1 MYSYEER
8 IQAVKLYIKLGK
20 RTGATIRQ
28 LGYPTKNVL
37 KSWHRE
43 YEQGHDLPVGYARS
57 KPKYSNEQKK
67 VAAQHYLDHG
77 RCLVGTLTAL
87 GYPCR
92 ETLAAWIDAQYPKT
106 RIRVVVKA
114 AGALRSPELKQ
125 AAVIELCIRQSSAEF
140 CLFTACATKI
150 QKGLQHVVFQV
161 YVAAE
166 LDVVEYRHATK

>member
-1 MYSYEER
+1 M
-8 IQAVKLYIKLGK
+8 
-20 RTGATIRQ
+20 
-28 LGYPTKNVL
+28 GYV
-37 KSWHRE
+37 
-43 YEQGHDLPVGYARS
+43 RS
-57 KPKYSNEQKK
+57 RPKYSAEQKK
-67 VAAQHYLDHG
+67 VAVEHYLNHD
-77 RCLVGTLTAL
+77 RCLAGTLKAL
-87 GYPCR
+87 GYLCR

-106 RIRVVVKA
+106 RICVVVKA